1 MNFLQFLNSKKKS
14 FRGNYMRKY
23 GKESKYIIVQLS
35 NGFAKIRYA
44 IWFIFTIKFT
54 ILDSITLLLNWNALY
69 ISILFFTLEFFNSI
83 TSFRT
88 VFFILSQ
95 LSRIENIIQKKHWV
109 KPKLDLIYHMHYAR
123 HYKPWLVYFFTP
135 FSLQFIIKSGYS

>member
-14 FRGNYMRKY
+14 FCGNYMRKY

-35 NGFAKIRYA
+35 NGFAKIRCA
-44 IWFIFTIKFT
+44 IWIGFIFTIEFT

-123 HYKPWLVYFFTP
+123 HYKPRLVYFFTP
-135 FSLQFIIKSGYS
+135 FSLWFIIKSG

>member
-1 MNFLQFLNSKKKS
+1 MNFLQFINSKEKS

-44 IWFIFTIKFT
+44 IWFIFTIEFT

-135 FSLQFIIKSGYS
+135 FSLQFIIKSG